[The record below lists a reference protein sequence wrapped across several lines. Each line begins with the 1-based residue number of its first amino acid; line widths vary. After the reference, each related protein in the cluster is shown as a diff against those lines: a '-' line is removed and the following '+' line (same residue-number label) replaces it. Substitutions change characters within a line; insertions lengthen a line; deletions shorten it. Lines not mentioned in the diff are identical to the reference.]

1 MKLYTYDSAPN
12 PQRLKMFMQQ
22 KGIEVESQQIDMMTA
37 QQLTA
42 EYRSINPLGTLPA
55 LQLADGELLTEV
67 IGICCYLEVLYPDKP
82 MLGTTAL
89 EKAQVISWDHR
100 VFCEGLSSI
109 ADALRNRS
117 KAFASRA
124 MPGPMD
130 IEQIEALVPRGLQ
143 RVNGFFVALNEHLA
157 GRQFMVGDSLTLADI
172 DVLIYVDFA
181 KWIKQGVPED
191 CKELQ
196 AYYERISALLN

>member
-1 MKLYTYDSAPN
+1 MKLYTYDPAPN
-12 PQRLKMFMQQ
+12 PQRVNMFMQQ
-22 KGIEVESQQIDMMTA
+22 KGIQIESEQIDMMTA
-37 QQLTA
+37 QQLTDDYKA
-42 EYRSINPLGTLPA
+42 VNPLGTLPA
-55 LQLADGELLTEV
+55 LQLDDGELLTEV
-67 IGICCYLEVLYPDKP
+67 IGICCYLELLYPDIP

-100 VFCEGLSSI
+100 VFVEGLSSI

-117 KAFASRA
+117 KAFAGRA
-124 MPGPMD
+124 MPGPMN

-143 RVNGFFVALNEHLA
+143 RVNGFFTVLNEHLV

-191 CKELQ
+191 CKDLQ
-196 AYYERISALLN
+196 AYYDRISELLN

>member
-1 MKLYTYDSAPN
+1 MKLYTYDPAPN
-12 PQRLKMFMQQ
+12 PQRVNMFMQQ
-22 KGIEVESQQIDMMTA
+22 KGIQIESEQIDMMTA
-37 QQLTA
+37 QQLTDDYKA
-42 EYRSINPLGTLPA
+42 VNPLGTLPA
-55 LQLADGELLTEV
+55 LQLDDGELLTEV
-67 IGICCYLEVLYPDKP
+67 IGICCYLELLYPDIP

-100 VFCEGLSSI
+100 VFVEGLSSI

-117 KAFASRA
+117 KAFAGRA
-124 MPGPMD
+124 MPGPMN

-143 RVNGFFVALNEHLA
+143 RVNGFFTVLNEHLV

-172 DVLIYVDFA
+172 DVLIYIDFA

-191 CKELQ
+191 CKDLQ
-196 AYYERISALLN
+196 AYYDRISELLN